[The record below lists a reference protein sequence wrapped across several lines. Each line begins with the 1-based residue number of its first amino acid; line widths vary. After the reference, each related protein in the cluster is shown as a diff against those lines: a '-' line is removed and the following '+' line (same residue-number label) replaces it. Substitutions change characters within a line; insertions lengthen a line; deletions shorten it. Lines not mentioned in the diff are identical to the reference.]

1 MFIVAWSACLWLW
14 GPGLASAQFVDVF
27 QGFTG
32 HIERQIK
39 QDKQYFVDA
48 QTCTEWFYKQQKKP
62 DQPKAEGIVF
72 SDQRPAVHPTVQTPD
87 CPARY
92 PGGLNAAREDFSS
105 TQSAL
110 SLSLTFYQFALVGD
124 RNDDGRYNAAE
135 LQDVLEALGLPYDAR
150 RSPDANFSAL
160 ATTFGLIHGTG
171 GMEHLMTSMG
181 TLYDKG
187 YRLTPHDRS
196 TLDQITK

>member
-1 MFIVAWSACLWLW
+1 M
-14 GPGLASAQFVDVF
+14 DVF

-62 DQPKAEGIVF
+62 NQPKAEGIVF
-72 SDQRPAVHPTVQTPD
+72 SDRPPAIHPAVQTPD

-124 RNDDGRYNAAE
+124 RNDDERYSAAE
-135 LQDVLEALGLPYDAR
+135 LQDVLA
-150 RSPDANFSAL
+150 S
-160 ATTFGLIHGTG
+160 FGLSYDRSGPASAHVTALTSTFDGLHKTG
-171 GMEHLMTSMG
+171 GLERLMTSMG
-181 TLYDKG
+181 SLYDKG
-187 YRLTPHDRS
+187 YRLTPHDRT